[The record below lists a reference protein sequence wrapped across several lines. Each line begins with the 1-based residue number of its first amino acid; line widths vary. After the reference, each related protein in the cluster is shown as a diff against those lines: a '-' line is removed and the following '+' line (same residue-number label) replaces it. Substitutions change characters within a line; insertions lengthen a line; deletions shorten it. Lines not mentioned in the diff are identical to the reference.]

1 MLSTIISLIILTAT
15 PDFSAIQIPNIE
27 HHQNEKSSKEVR
39 STDFHHVVVYDQ
51 NFKKIG
57 AFSTTKDVDSPNS
70 MYPDKI
76 DNFTFSKQQK
86 GIVCI
91 IVQSVRFFYFD
102 GQSFAVVRPERIIVK
117 NFR

>member
-1 MLSTIISLIILTAT
+1 MLSTIISLLILTAT
-15 PDFSAIQIPNIE
+15 PDFSAIQIPNAE
-27 HHQNEKSSKEVR
+27 QQDSSTKEVR
-39 STDFHHVVVYDQ
+39 SADFHHVVVYDQ
-51 NFKKIG
+51 SFKKIG
-57 AFSTTKDVDSPNS
+57 AFSTTKDIDSPNS

-91 IVQSVRFFYFD
+91 IVQSVRFFQFD

-117 NFR
+117 NFK